1 MKLILEVVLVSNR
14 QINTGTH
21 TNTGTSSCGYEHTCT
36 EADCSGSLGVF
47 VSLGVTLRQSPA
59 GVAAGH

>member
-14 QINTGTH
+14 QINTGAH
-21 TNTGTSSCGYEHTCT
+21 TQTSSCGYEHTCT